1 MKKTAALASF
11 LFIFCAGISAQAQ
24 TKTGI
29 HLLRNHKIQGD
40 GSWDYLL
47 ADQGK
52 LYVSHGT
59 QVDILDQATG
69 KSTGIIT
76 NTPGV
81 HGIAVVAAL
90 KKGYISDGKS
100 NDCTVFDVSSNTVLK
115 KIKTGEKPDAVFYD
129 DFSKKV
135 FVFNGRSSA
144 VSVIN
149 PETDEVIKTI
159 PLGGKPETGVSDGK
173 GNIYVNLEDKNE
185 VVCFDA
191 LTFGIKHRFALKGG
205 EDPSGLAIDRATN
218 RLFVGCGNQ
227 KLIVLDALTGKQISI
242 LPIGDGSDGVVFD
255 TGLKLIY
262 SANREGTLTV
272 IKELNANQFRVLEN
286 VKTSYGARTLAI
298 NQTTHHIFLPTS
310 DFKKDDQKTMI
321 PGTFRVMEFGK

>member
-1 MKKTAALASF
+1 MKQTVTLASA
-11 LFIFCAGISAQAQ
+11 LFIFCAGITAQAQ

-29 HLLRNHKIQGD
+29 HLLHTHKIQGD

-52 LYVSHGT
+52 LYVSHST
-59 QVDILDQATG
+59 EVNILDQISGDPTG
-69 KSTGIIT
+69 LIT

-81 HGIAVVAAL
+81 HGIALVHSL

-100 NDCTVFDVSSNTVLK
+100 DDCTVFNTSDNTVLK
-115 KIKTGEKPDAVFYD
+115 KIKTGEKPDAIFYD

-135 FVFNGRSSA
+135 FVFNGRSSD

-149 PETDEVIKTI
+149 PQTDEVIKTI

-191 LTFGIKHRFALKGG
+191 LSFKIKHRFPAKGG
-205 EDPSGLAIDRATN
+205 EEPSGLAIDSINN
-218 RLFVGCGNQ
+218 RLFVGCGNK
-227 KLIVLDALTGKQISI
+227 KLIVLSALTGKIIST
-242 LPIGDGSDGVVFD
+242 LPIGDGSDGVAFD
-255 TGLKLIY
+255 TTLKLIY
-262 SANREGTLTV
+262 SSNREGTLTV
-272 IKELNANQFRVLEN
+272 IKEIGANQFKVLEN
-286 VKTSYGARTLAI
+286 IKTAYGARTLAVD
-298 NQTTHHIFLPTS
+298 QYTHHIFLPTS
-310 DFKKDDQKTMI
+310 DFKANDKKTII